1 MGSLLR
7 TAKKHKKSRR
17 LGEPEVMAREEYGEL
32 EVDVKIEMIRSL
44 IPLGLMHVHELL
56 DDEVKELAGERYAR
70 KDELERGRR
79 HGTNPGTVGLAGQ
92 RVPIRVPRVRS
103 QEGVEIPLRSYEA
116 LNDGG
121 EVNDLLLKRVLYGIS
136 CRNYEAAA
144 EAIPGAI
151 GLSSSTVSRGFVQAS
166 AAKLREMQ
174 ERDLSGEDVVAL
186 FLDGKSFADAM
197 MVIAL
202 GITLSGKKR
211 FLGFVETNTENEKVL
226 TPFLRSLLARGLDS
240 SQGLLVIIDG
250 GKSLKAAVKKAFRK
264 RVLIQR
270 CQWHK
275 RENVVSYLSKGEQ
288 ASLRKRLQSAY
299 NRPEYKEAL
308 AALDQLHDELEER
321 NQSAAGSL
329 EEGIEETLTLHRL
342 GVYGALGRSFKTT
355 NCLESV
361 NALVEERCAKVD
373 HWKNSSQRQRWLAT
387 ALVDIE
393 RECAILSWKLKRLP
407 TPWFD
412 DVGKNNIKPQEKGA
426 EMGSLLRTAKK
437 HKKSRRLGE
446 PEVMAREE
454 YGELEVDVK
463 IEMIRSLIPLGLM
476 HVHELLDDEVKE
488 LAGERYARKDELE
501 RGRRHGTNPGTV
513 GLAGQ
518 RVPIRVPRVRSQEGV
533 EIPLRS
539 YEALNDGGEVNDLLL
554 KRVLYGISCRN
565 YEAAAEAIP
574 GAIGL
579 SSSTVSRGF
588 VQASAAKLREMQERD
603 LSGEDVVAL
612 FLDGKSFADAMM
624 VIALGITL
632 SGKKRFLGFVE
643 TNTENEKVLTPFL
656 RSLLARGLDSSQ
668 GLLVII
674 DGGKSLKAAVKKA
687 FRKRVLIQRCQWHKR
702 ENVVS
707 YLSKG
712 EQASLR
718 KRLQSAYNRPEYKE
732 ALAALDQL
740 HDELEER
747 NQSAAAS
754 LEEGIEETLTLHRL
768 GVYGVLGR
776 SFKTTN
782 CLESVNA
789 LVEERCAKV
798 DHWKNSSQRQR
809 WLATALV
816 DIEPRLRR
824 VIGYRHLPK
833 LREALKRELK
843 IETKTSTV
851 SKKKAA

>member
-17 LGEPEVMAREEYGEL
+17 LGKPEVMAREEYREL
-32 EVDVKIEMIRSL
+32 EVDVKVEMIRSL

-116 LNDGG
+116 LSDGG

-136 CRNYEAAA
+136 CRNYEAAS

-202 GITLSGKKR
+202 GITISGEKR
-211 FLGFVETNTENEKVL
+211 FLGFVETDTENEKVL
-226 TPFLRSLLARGLDS
+226 TPFLRSLLARGLDI

-250 GKSLKAAVKKAFRK
+250 GKGLKAAVKKAFRK

-308 AALDQLHDELEER
+308 AALDQLHGELEER
-321 NQSAAGSL
+321 NQSAAG
-329 EEGIEETLTLHRL
+329 
-342 GVYGALGRSFKTT
+342 
-355 NCLESV
+355 
-361 NALVEERCAKVD
+361 
-373 HWKNSSQRQRWLAT
+373 
-387 ALVDIE
+387 
-393 RECAILSWKLKRLP
+393 
-407 TPWFD
+407 
-412 DVGKNNIKPQEKGA
+412 
-426 EMGSLLRTAKK
+426 
-437 HKKSRRLGE
+437 
-446 PEVMAREE
+446 
-454 YGELEVDVK
+454 
-463 IEMIRSLIPLGLM
+463 
-476 HVHELLDDEVKE
+476 
-488 LAGERYARKDELE
+488 
-501 RGRRHGTNPGTV
+501 
-513 GLAGQ
+513 
-518 RVPIRVPRVRSQEGV
+518 
-533 EIPLRS
+533 
-539 YEALNDGGEVNDLLL
+539 
-554 KRVLYGISCRN
+554 
-565 YEAAAEAIP
+565 
-574 GAIGL
+574 
-579 SSSTVSRGF
+579 
-588 VQASAAKLREMQERD
+588 
-603 LSGEDVVAL
+603 
-612 FLDGKSFADAMM
+612 
-624 VIALGITL
+624 
-632 SGKKRFLGFVE
+632 
-643 TNTENEKVLTPFL
+643 
-656 RSLLARGLDSSQ
+656 
-668 GLLVII
+668 
-674 DGGKSLKAAVKKA
+674 
-687 FRKRVLIQRCQWHKR
+687 
-702 ENVVS
+702 
-707 YLSKG
+707 
-712 EQASLR
+712 
-718 KRLQSAYNRPEYKE
+718 
-732 ALAALDQL
+732 
-740 HDELEER
+740 
-747 NQSAAAS
+747 S

-843 IETKTSTV
+843 IEPKTSTV
-851 SKKKAA
+851 SKKKVA